1 MEKKKSE
8 FDKVFSAWDILVIAF
23 GAMIGWGW
31 VVSTGDWIGRGG
43 VLGAVI
49 GFAIGGIM
57 VFFVGLTYAELTAAM
72 PQCGGEHVFS
82 YKAMGPV
89 GSFICTWAI
98 ILGYVSVVCFEACA
112 LPTIITYIYPGF
124 LKGYLYTVAGFDIYA
139 SWLAVAMIVAFFITF
154 INIKGAKT
162 AATLQTVLTVI
173 IGGVGILLIVASV
186 VSGDA
191 SNLTPQ
197 LFAGDSAS
205 TTMKAIMSVAVMTP
219 FFFIG
224 FDVIPQ
230 AAEEINVPLKKI
242 GMIMILSIV
251 LAVAFYAL
259 IILGVGYVMSP
270 SDISSSQAG
279 SGLVTAD
286 AMAKAFHSSIMSK
299 VLIVGGMCGI
309 VTSWN
314 SFLIG
319 GSRAMYSMAESY
331 MIPRTFRKL
340 HKTHKTPVNA
350 LYLIGGLSILAPL
363 FGRKM
368 LVWIVDAGNFGC
380 CLAYCM
386 VSLSFII
393 LRKKAPEMA
402 RPYKVKHYKIVGVLA
417 VLMSGFMVAMY
428 IIPGS
433 GSNLVPQEWAMAGGW
448 AVLGIIFFIV
458 CKLKYKEKFGSHID
472 VAVDEEE
479 TVEEDHTFEEA
490 LGAVNAT
497 ENVVEVQPAINFKY
511 KEKFGSHIDVAVD
524 DEDITSEEDRTFEDA
539 LGAVNTAEN
548 VVEVQP
554 AINFNYFLPVNI
566 AFGSGKVLETGE
578 LTKPYGKKA
587 LIVTG
592 RSSAKKSGLYDKVA
606 NSLSKAGIDHV
617 LFDKV
622 AQNPLITTAM
632 EGADF
637 AKANGCDVVV
647 AIGGGSIMDCAKAI
661 AFLSIND
668 GDINDYIYNRLQSD
682 KALPL
687 ILIPTTCG
695 TGSEGNGFAV
705 LTNPENGD
713 KKSLRCNAIVAKV
726 SIVDPECMMTMPK
739 HVLASVGFDA
749 LCHCMEA
756 YTSKIA
762 QPFTDALSLYAMELI
777 VGNLVKVY
785 KGEGGKEA
793 WEKITL
799 ASTIGGMV
807 INTAGVTLAHGM
819 EHPASGLKDIVHGQG
834 LAALTPVIVEAS
846 HKGNHFK
853 FAKIARIFGGV
864 TAEDLAGKLRSLLK
878 DIDLACTLSDL
889 GLSEEDI
896 PWMAENCMKVSAAS
910 IQNNPVVFTQEEI
923 AEIYRKAM

>member
-139 SWLAVAMIVAFFITF
+139 SWLAVAM
-154 INIKGAKT
+154 
-162 AATLQTVLTVI
+162 
-173 IGGVGILLIVASV
+173 IVASV

-472 VAVDEEE
+472 VAVD
-479 TVEEDHTFEEA
+479 
-490 LGAVNAT
+490 
-497 ENVVEVQPAINFKY
+497 
-511 KEKFGSHIDVAVD
+511 

-622 AQNPLITTAM
+622 AQNPLTTTAM

-739 HVLASVGFDA
+739 HILASVGFDA

-777 VGNLVKVY
+777 AGNLVKVY